1 MKKVALLSLATIL
14 IAGCS
19 ATGSESPMASLTNT
33 LTPDSSISK
42 FDVML
47 SGGNVA
53 EAQQLSFD
61 EADYDEDDNSLDD
74 QFWGMQTASL
84 YRFNKDFEESNR
96 YFDLIEDVMYQED
109 TEGTLTNVSET
120 ITSSLTNDTFLDYE
134 QSVYD
139 SIMVNTYK
147 ALNFTAMG
155 DLENARVEWNRSD
168 DRQRRAAEF
177 FAERINEKRAQQEK
191 EAEEELQENEGAGD
205 VKIDES
211 MSKANELLADQNIDM
226 SDWTAYDGYINPF
239 STFMH
244 GLFFM
249 LNAQDASDVN
259 KAVDSLK
266 RVSSITGTQVAKDTL
281 SLAQKMQSGQ
291 ASRNSV
297 NNIWVVFENGEMARK
312 EEFRIDLPVF
322 IASENVNY
330 AGIALPKIEE
340 RQDYF
345 NHISVNGKSSEV
357 VADMDKII
365 KAEFK
370 EEWPL
375 ILTREITRSVIK
387 TVVQK
392 QINDKNMWLGIA
404 AGVLQGVTTQAD
416 TRTWRVLPKNFQA
429 LMLENDGSGQL
440 IINSPGLSQS
450 LKVDVDPSKK
460 NIVYIKAIN
469 QSLTPSVDVISI

>member
-1 MKKVALLSLATIL
+1 MFFEDMILYGTVMKKVALLSLATIF

-42 FDVML
+42 FDVIL

-109 TEGTLTNVSET
+109 TEGTLTSVSET

-177 FAERINEKRAQQEK
+177 FAERINEKREQQEK

-205 VKIDES
+205 VKIDKS

-226 SDWTAYDGYINPF
+226 SDWTAYDE
-239 STFMH
+239 
-244 GLFFM
+244 
-249 LNAQDASDVN
+249 
-259 KAVDSLK
+259 
-266 RVSSITGTQVAKDTL
+266 R
-281 SLAQKMQSGQ
+281 
-291 ASRNSV
+291 
-297 NNIWVVFENGEMARK
+297 ARK

-345 NHISVNGKSSEV
+345 NHISINGKSSEV

-440 IINSPGLSQS
+440 VINSPGLSQS